1 MKKMSATE
9 FRARC
14 FEAIRDVEATR
25 ETVIITKNGRPVAKL
40 VPVRKPSD
48 SLFGCLSGIV
58 RIAGDI
64 EAPAVPLEAR
74 QVRR

>member
-14 FEAIRDVEATR
+14 FAPIRDVEATR

-64 EAPAVPLEAR
+64 EAPVVSLEAWHLR
-74 QVRR
+74 